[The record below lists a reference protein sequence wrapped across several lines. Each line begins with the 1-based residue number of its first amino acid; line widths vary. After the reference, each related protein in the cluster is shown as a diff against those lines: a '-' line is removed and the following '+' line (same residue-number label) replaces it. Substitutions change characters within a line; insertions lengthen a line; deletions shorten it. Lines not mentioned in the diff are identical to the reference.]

1 MPKISSNST
10 IFSIERAAHEIGVS
24 HQALRN
30 WINAGEPVVQPRYLL
45 NDKQPVFTREEVE
58 RMKEWYQRPSSS
70 TK

>member
-1 MPKISSNST
+1 MKISSNST
-10 IFSIERAAHEIGVS
+10 LFSIERAAHEVGVS

-30 WINAGEPVVQPRYLL
+30 WITAGEPVVQPNFLL

-58 RMKEWYQRPSSS
+58 KIKRWYEKPSSS